1 MGNSKKVKKESAQQ
15 PAFSMLPLSL
25 IDKSNFNPRKTFS
38 DSDLAELAESIK
50 AQGVIQPIVVRSK
63 GERYEVVC
71 GERRYRASLMAS
83 VETIPACIREL
94 SDEDAEEFAI
104 TENLQRKDVLPM
116 EEARAFNRLIESN
129 RYDIASLVLKFGKS
143 EVFVRSRIKLAQL
156 IESFQELLEREE
168 INLGVANVISNCSEE
183 TQEMLYNEHFE
194 AEVAYYSSWRTKRP
208 AELLK
213 SIEGAY
219 SKKLDTYSFDKTDC
233 KSCHFNTANFSLFT
247 EGAACGGTC
256 TKKDCLTEKNNAYVI
271 SQALNYQQEN
281 PTFSFG
287 VKKGN
292 NGNIAALQV
301 LQESGNEIA
310 EVYFVNAD
318 NDNPIAPERE
328 DFEDEAEY
336 EEARIE
342 YEEEVND
349 FAKEKAELEKQV
361 KSGELVPFI
370 QVGTTDV
377 QIAYAKKKA
386 VEEAIQDSSEAKETM
401 QEVQKLENK
410 INRNNEL
417 CGEKIRESLRN
428 ALKQIEI
435 DGTGLS
441 HLEETLKY
449 FFMMRKVRSESYS
462 LLGLEKKLYNL
473 EYTDLLELTEEQKTI
488 ITREYL
494 INHLDDLCISSIKIK
509 ENNALRVFLNQHTP
523 NEVSRIDE
531 EQDTIYNKRNARLM
545 ERIQAVNSETKSEVV
560 PMQLS
565 TGDNVCTL
573 IDTLYANYISEYG
586 KEPLYAECSIMY
598 LDDNSTHD
606 DIIKLSLDI
615 SDGEDENIF
624 FSCNSLSDFKSLV
637 NPENSDFK
645 VVTCYSLK

>member
-1 MGNSKKVKKESAQQ
+1 MGNSKKVKSQSVQQ
-15 PAFSMLPLSL
+15 PAFSMLSLSL

-50 AQGVIQPIVVRSK
+50 AQGVIQPIVVRPK

-116 EEARAFNRLIESN
+116 EEARAFSRLIESKK
-129 RYDIASLVLKFGKS
+129 YDIASLVLKFGKS
-143 EVFVRSRIKLAQL
+143 EVFVRSRIKLVQL
-156 IESFQELLEREE
+156 IEPFQELLEKEE

-183 TQEMLYNEHFE
+183 TQEMLFNEHF
-194 AEVAYYSSWRTKRP
+194 AADVSYYSSWRTKRP

-219 SKKLDTYSFDKTDC
+219 SKKLETYSFDKTDC
-233 KSCHFNTANFSLFT
+233 ESCHFNTANFSLFA
-247 EGAACGGTC
+247 EGAACDGTC
-256 TKKDCLTEKNNAYVI
+256 TKKDCLTEKNNAYVV
-271 SQALNYQQEN
+271 SRALDYQQEN

-287 VKKGN
+287 VRKGN
-292 NGNIAALQV
+292 NSNIAALQV

-318 NDNPIAPERE
+318 NDSPIAPERE

-336 EEARIE
+336 EEARSE
-342 YEEEVND
+342 YEEEVDD
-349 FAKEKAELEKQV
+349 FAKEKAELEKQIE
-361 KSGELVPFI
+361 SGELVPFI

-386 VEEAIQDSSEAKETM
+386 VEEAIQDSLATDGTM
-401 QEVQKLENK
+401 QEIQKLENK
-410 INRNNEL
+410 IKRNNEL
-417 CGEKIRESLRN
+417 CGEKIRENFKN

-435 DGTGLS
+435 GGAELS

-449 FFMMRKVRSESYS
+449 FFMIRKVRSDSYS
-462 LLGLEKKLYNL
+462 LLGLEKKSYNL
-473 EYTDLLELTEEQKTI
+473 EYTDLFELTEEQKAI

-494 INHLDDLCISSIKIK
+494 IDHLNNLGISSIEIK
-509 ENNALRVFLNQHTP
+509 ENNELRDFLNQHTP
-523 NEVSRIDE
+523 NEVSRIDA
-531 EQDTIYNKRNARLM
+531 EQDAIYNKRNARLA
-545 ERIQAVNSETKSEVV
+545 ERMQPINGEIHSEVL
-560 PMQLS
+560 PEQLS
-565 TGDNVCTL
+565 TGDSVCTL

-606 DIIKLSLDI
+606 NTIKLSLEV